1 MLSWA
6 NSGQCTRN
14 AEEAGASAADVSLGT
29 AAARQQLQAQRPR
42 PASRPRRR
50 ALRAVL
56 SGRPGPLCRAGRALG
71 FQGPS
76 LHKLLRRQRL
86 PVPRRG
92 PAALAPPVVP
102 GPSCPISCCQGLRAP
117 LREVVRGMNA
127 RKHVTLGGREGR
139 RAVVWPSA
147 RQRPGRETPGAR
159 SQPRGGTGGNRDAV
173 SSGAPRQEQG
183 SHVIPF

>member
-1 MLSWA
+1 M
-6 NSGQCTRN
+6 
-14 AEEAGASAADVSLGT
+14 
-29 AAARQQLQAQRPR
+29 
-42 PASRPRRR
+42 
-50 ALRAVL
+50 
-56 SGRPGPLCRAGRALG
+56 
-71 FQGPS
+71 
-76 LHKLLRRQRL
+76 
-86 PVPRRG
+86 PRRG

-117 LREVVRGMNA
+117 LCKVVRGMNA